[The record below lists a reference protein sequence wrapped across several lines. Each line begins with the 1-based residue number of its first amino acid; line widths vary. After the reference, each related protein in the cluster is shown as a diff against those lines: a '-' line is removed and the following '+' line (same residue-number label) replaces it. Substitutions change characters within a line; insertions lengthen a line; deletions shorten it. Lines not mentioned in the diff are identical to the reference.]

1 MSDPQAN
8 ANTAAQAATE
18 ADHAA
23 PPKTRAKPG
32 QRRLEILQAFAAMLE
47 QPTAERV
54 TTAALAKRLDVS
66 EAALYRQFASKAQ
79 MLEALIDFIED
90 SLMGLAAKVDAQGL
104 AGRVACAQLTQLI
117 LQFAQANPGMVR
129 VMVGDALLLEQ
140 PRLAERIA
148 LLFDKLEAQL
158 RGHWRRAAGETGA
171 PTPDSDASVRA
182 HVLMSFVR
190 GQMLRFTRSQWRVLP
205 TDRLDLHLD
214 VLLG

>member
-8 ANTAAQAATE
+8 ANAAAQAGTE

-23 PPKTRAKPG
+23 PPKARAKPG

-90 SLMGLAAKVDAQGL
+90 SLMGLASKVDAQGL

-140 PRLAERIA
+140 PRLAQRIA

-171 PTPDSDASVRA
+171 STPDSDASVRA

-190 GQMLRFTRSQWRVLP
+190 GQLLRFTRSQWRVLP

>member
-1 MSDPQAN
+1 MSD
-8 ANTAAQAATE
+8 TASP
-18 ADHAA
+18 A
-23 PPKTRAKPG
+23 PVTTAKTQPKTQPKSRPQPG
-32 QRRLEILQAFAAMLE
+32 QRRLEMLQAFAAMLE

-54 TTAALAKRLDVS
+54 TTAALAKRLGVS

-90 SLMGLAAKVDAQGL
+90 SLMGLASKVEAQGL

-117 LQFAQANPGMVR
+117 LQFAQTNPGMVR

-158 RGHWRRAAGETGA
+158 RGHWRRAAGEAGA
-171 PTPDSDASVRA
+171 STPDSDASVRA
-182 HVLMSFVR
+182 HVLMSYVR
-190 GQMLRFTRSQWRVLP
+190 GQLLRFTRSQWRVLP
-205 TDRLDLHLD
+205 TDRLNLQLD